1 MDASAI
7 SFPRAFAVR
16 FKDFKRWDPASF
28 QSVRWHWPKEQMAPI
43 GSVLRLRKEKV
54 DRAEFSF
61 SELKPITIHFDG
73 SIDARKLDSSREY
86 SMELYFARPGDIV
99 VARIDLKN
107 GAVGIVPSGWENVC
121 VTGHFAVYEPDR
133 SKLVPEYLHRL
144 IQTRFFQQYL
154 WRNKVGAEGRKEV
167 KLDFFESALIPLPPL
182 QTQQAIVHRWRA
194 TQDSV
199 EANKQNAAVRL
210 AGLDVHFLDAL
221 GLSVSEMPEAKKY
234 LAVRWSQFRRW
245 SVSYNEATLRLTSL
259 SRGRFPVA
267 ELGSLLE
274 LVQYGTSDK
283 AHISSEG
290 VPILRINNIKC
301 GTVDTGYLKYIR
313 LPQKSRGSLLLK
325 GGDILIIRTSGSRDL
340 VGTTAVFH
348 EEGGFVFASYL
359 IRLRVRAGIAN
370 PDFVSWFL
378 NSDIGRQQINATSRQ
393 IMQNNINSA
402 EISSLLIPLPPLSV
416 QNKIVHRI
424 EEDRQKIAKE
434 RVRSQ
439 QLRSQV
445 EKEVDEMILG
455 IRPVTGFRE

>member
-16 FKDFKRWDPASF
+16 FKDFLRWDIPFFRRVS
-28 QSVRWHWPKEQMAPI
+28 WHWPRELISPLGRVIVRKQRPVDSARDLREIPIIEKITFGGRVLVSDVQKRVGYKGRLFWAEPGDLIYSKIRAKQGSLAIVPGHLGELAVSSEYPVYDVDEQI
-43 GSVLRLRKEKV
+43 C
-54 DRAEFSF
+54 
-61 SELKPITIHFDG
+61 
-73 SIDARKLDSSREY
+73 DSSY
-86 SMELYFARPGDIV
+86 LELVLQSASFRGMLGASSHGGSTKT
-99 VARIDLKN
+99 RIPP
-107 GAVGIVPSGWENVC
+107 V
-121 VTGHFAVYEPDR
+121 
-133 SKLVPEYLHRL
+133 
-144 IQTRFFQQYL
+144 Q
-154 WRNKVGAEGRKEV
+154 
-167 KLDFFESALIPLPPL
+167 FESLEIPLPPL

-194 TQDSV
+194 MHDSV

-259 SRGRFPVA
+259 SRGRYPVA
-267 ELGSLLE
+267 ELGSVLE

-313 LPQKSRGSLLLK
+313 LPQNSRGSLLLK
-325 GGDILIIRTSGSRDL
+325 EGDILIIRTSGSRDL

-348 EEGGFVFASYL
+348 EEGEFVFASYL